1 MIHIRGIWFGDRE
14 PRPRCDTAALQNAR
28 ETVRRQLLDDKL
40 ERAISQQLVDRHN
53 ERVRRNRIYRQTGEV
68 ANDIA

>member
-1 MIHIRGIWFGDRE
+1 MIHLHGCWYVKPER
-14 PRPRCDTAALQNAR
+14 RPRCDTAALQNAR

-40 ERAISQQLVDRHN
+40 ERSISQQLVDRHN